1 MSEGQ
6 RPESNGCGG
15 RTRTSI
21 HGFKVRCPTVRRH
34 RNKMVRTEGL
44 APPITRARGERV
56 RCYTTSGWCWQSGGG
71 SSPGFTSGQLISSP
85 DQTLRCWLRTWSS
98 ARESHPA
105 FLHVGQA
112 WSLAHSPTKIG
123 CRDRIR
129 TYIFRLNRASHYCC
143 ATRQWWAGTDSHRD
157 LLCVG
162 EVSLLLDDPPENN
175 GATDG
180 CCPRY
185 LLLDRQATLL
195 VCPRS
200 HGQVAGICTRF
211 SGFTGRCPAHWATH
225 LIKWSE
231 RRDSHS
237 RDLGPK
243 PSA

>member
-1 MSEGQ
+1 MAAAG
-6 RPESNGCGG
+6 
-15 RTRTSI
+15 
-21 HGFKVRCPTVRRH
+21 
-34 RNKMVRTEGL
+34 GL
-44 APPITRARGERV
+44 APPSTDSKSAVLLLDDTAIKW
-56 RCYTTSGWCWQSGGG
+56 SGRRDSHPR
-71 SSPGFTSGQLISSP
+71 SLAPEASVFAA
-85 DQTLRCWLRTWSS
+85 TLRPDGRRPGSRTRPSCMSGRRGHWLTR
-98 ARESHPA
+98 RRK
-105 FLHVGQA
+105 
-112 WSLAHSPTKIG
+112 LAAEIG
-123 CRDRIR
+123 FAPISFALTGRG
-129 TYIFRLNRASHYCC
+129 TTCC

-162 EVSLLLDDPPENN
+162 EGSLLLDDPPEKN

>member
-1 MSEGQ
+1 
-6 RPESNGCGG
+6 
-15 RTRTSI
+15 
-21 HGFKVRCPTVRRH
+21 
-34 RNKMVRTEGL
+34 MVRTEGL

-56 RCYTTSGWCWQSGGG
+56 RCYTTSG
-71 SSPGFTSGQLISSP
+71 
-85 DQTLRCWLRTWSS
+85 WSS

-162 EVSLLLDDPPENN
+162 EGSLLLDDPPEKN